1 LKHCWCGL
9 KLSGSCT
16 LSNTTLA
23 VDNNSSI
30 IAVPIYYYMYY
41 MGIWMVLYLLSM
53 HLGYNKLLFY

>member
-1 LKHCWCGL
+1 VGL
-9 KLSGSCT
+9 AVDST

-53 HLGYNKLLFY
+53 HLGYNKLLF

>member
-1 LKHCWCGL
+1 MGL
-9 KLSGSCT
+9 AVDST